1 MRINTILLLLLTV
14 SVSTLLSA
22 QNTFSLQEAMDYA
35 SANSVETRLSA
46 IAQEDARQRIKET
59 TSIGLPKID
68 GSLNYT
74 HNYKIPVIIIPDF
87 MNPTQTQQLEF
98 GLPQNATASVGL
110 QTLLLDGQF
119 FYGLRAARTYK
130 SLVNAQSMATDRGV
144 RYQVAKA
151 YLGAWVIEENLE
163 IVQKNI
169 VNLEGT
175 LSETKAIYE
184 NGFAEQ
190 LDVDRL
196 ELSLRSLRT
205 EYENLSRMTQVALNN
220 LKFLMN
226 YPIAD
231 AIKLEENLDRLLLES
246 KSEEIDF
253 DVSPDVTERAEY
265 IVFDNSLAINEINVK
280 RLKAGYW
287 PNLTGFLN
295 YQANLSRNKLFNS
308 EEVGFI
314 GAGAVG
320 LQLNVPIF
328 DGFLKKAQIQR
339 AKLDLEEIRTQR
351 DQFTQAAYTEAYNA
365 RIQLYNARQNLISNE
380 ESLDLANRI
389 YDITQIKY
397 TEGVGSSVETTQ
409 AERELYAI
417 QAQLL
422 ESQFNLINAKIDLD
436 NAIGNL

>member
-1 MRINTILLLLLTV
+1 MRIIIYLLLIF
-14 SVSTLLSA
+14 STGAHVSA
-22 QNTFSLQEAMDYA
+22 QTTFSLQEAMDYA
-35 SANSVETRLSA
+35 SANSVETRLAA

-74 HNYKIPVIIIPDF
+74 HNYKIPVVIIPDF
-87 MNPTQTQQLEF
+87 MDPTRTQTLEF

-110 QTLLLDGQF
+110 QTLLLDGQYL
-119 FYGLRAARTYK
+119 YGLRAARTYK

-151 YLGAWVIEENLE
+151 YLGAWVIQENLA

-169 VNLEGT
+169 RNLEGT
-175 LSETKAIYE
+175 LKETKAIFE
-184 NGFAEQ
+184 SGFAEQ

-196 ELSLRSLRT
+196 ELSLKTLQT
-205 EYENLSRMTQVALNN
+205 EYENLSRMTDVALNN
-220 LKFLMN
+220 LKYLMN

-231 AIKLEENLDRLLLES
+231 PIELDDNIDRLLLES
-246 KSEEIDF
+246 RSGEIAF
-253 DVSPDVTERAEY
+253 DESPDITQRAEY
-265 IVFDNSLAINEINVK
+265 LVFDNSLAINEINVK

-287 PNLTGFLN
+287 PNLTGFIN
-295 YQANLSRNKLFNS
+295 YQANLSRNRLFDS
-308 EEVGFI
+308 DEVGFI

-328 DGFLKKAQIQR
+328 DGFMKKAQIQR
-339 AKLDLEEIRTQR
+339 AKLDLEKIRTQR
-351 DQFTQAAYTEAYNA
+351 DQFTQGAYTEAYNA
-365 RIQLYNARQNLISNE
+365 RIQLFNARQNLINNE
-380 ESLDLANRI
+380 ESLELANRI
-389 YDITQIKY
+389 YDVTQIKY

-436 NAIGNL
+436 NATGKL